1 MASMRWVVTKDDVAK
16 NRLVEPGW
24 HPLEIVDFQIALSK
38 KKDSN
43 NAIYDFKVL
52 SPQFSGAIVRVWFN
66 EKAAGAM
73 TPLLIALGNKQ
84 SEDGS
89 INVELSKEAL
99 MGLKVKGFIVRGE
112 FEGKPKNEINDYAAL
127 V

>member
-1 MASMRWVVTKDDVAK
+1 MRWVVTKEDVAK

-24 HPLEIVDFQIALSK
+24 HPVEVADFQIALSK

-52 SPQFSGAIVRVWFN
+52 SPNFAGAMIRIYFN

-73 TPLLIALGNKQ
+73 TPLLLAMGNKQ
-84 SEDGS
+84 NEDGS
-89 INVELSKEAL
+89 IDVNLSKESL
-99 MGLKVKGFIVRGE
+99 VGLKVKAFIVRGE
-112 FEGKPKNEINDYAAL
+112 FEGKPKNEITDYAAL